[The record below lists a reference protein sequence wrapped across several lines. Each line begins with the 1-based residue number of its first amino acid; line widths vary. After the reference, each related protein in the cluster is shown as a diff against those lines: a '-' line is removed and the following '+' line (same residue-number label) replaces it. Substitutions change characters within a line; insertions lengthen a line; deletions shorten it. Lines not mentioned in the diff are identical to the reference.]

1 MQGAT
6 NRAWLSTERSCGM
19 LFHGEKQPNYNTAS
33 EQSSER
39 QLSCST
45 ACREGQSLRSH
56 SQQVCLLGRAER
68 IKEKKKEK
76 EKKKKSRKAKETNCE
91 LAVSALFP
99 FSSTRPLTSL
109 CALTCMAMRTHSHP
123 SNWITYGHRL
133 TVQKHL

>member
-1 MQGAT
+1 
-6 NRAWLSTERSCGM
+6 M

-76 EKKKKSRKAKETNCE
+76 EKRKKPERQRK
-91 LAVSALFP
+91 
-99 FSSTRPLTSL
+99 
-109 CALTCMAMRTHSHP
+109 
-123 SNWITYGHRL
+123 L
-133 TVQKHL
+133 TVSWLSLPYSHSPAPDL